1 MVGFSSLFFLV
12 STWWSVLVICA
23 KHCDSCMSLCEIVH
37 AFVCAVSQLF
47 FLLGSHI
54 GNHRIYLQIDFCKTI
69 LSFSPYCSSP
79 PPSLNNLAIHVAW
92 LPCLLLC
99 CTSSD
104 LCFWEAGLDSVINT
118 DLGASNLDLPQLGL
132 GTLEKSPGFVLWS
145 LTEVYSSSDFLSWIL
160 SCMFD
165 LYFFLFCRYALYCHG
180 FRDFIWIG
188 ALFCS
193 LHPGKKTN

>member
-12 STWWSVLVICA
+12 STWWSVLVIRA

-145 LTEVYSSSDFLSWIL
+145 LTEVYSSSDFLSLNSVLYVWSLLLFILQICSIL
-160 SCMFD
+160 SWF
-165 LYFFLFCRYALYCHG
+165 
-180 FRDFIWIG
+180 
-188 ALFCS
+188 
-193 LHPGKKTN
+193 